1 MPKIEI
7 ITKKDSQLAEKNGII
22 LTLIGG
28 DNLKF
33 YNDYKILIL
42 SLALA
47 FASEAQK
54 PQIKRLSI
62 SDFGI
67 RFYHPKKKKIVVAD
81 Q

>member
-7 ITKKDSQLAEKNGII
+7 INKKDSQLAEKNGII
-22 LTLIGG
+22 LTLIYG

-33 YNDYKILIL
+33 YDGYKILIF

-47 FASEAQK
+47 FASVAQK
-54 PQIKRLSI
+54 PQINRLSV
-62 SDFGI
+62 SHSRI
-67 RFYHPKKKKIVVAD
+67 RLPHSKKKKLVVDD

>member
-1 MPKIEI
+1 M
-7 ITKKDSQLAEKNGII
+7 AEKNGII

-33 YNDYKILIL
+33 YNAYIILIF

-47 FASEAQK
+47 FASIAQMA
-54 PQIKRLSI
+54 QIKRVST
-62 SDFGI
+62 SYFRI
-67 RFYHPKKKKIVVAD
+67 RLPHSKKKKIVVDD